1 MRMLF
6 LGSPSFAVTPL
17 EALAGAGYEIVAVIT
32 QPDRPAGRR
41 RQLSPPPVKLAAERL
56 GLPVLQPET
65 LRDPASVAALAALQP
80 DIAVVAAYGEI
91 LRRRI
96 LEIPPL
102 GYVNIHP
109 SLLPRHRGPTPVAGA
124 ILAGDSETG
133 VSIMRLDRGMD
144 SGPLLAQVTVPLT
157 TAARTGSLTAE
168 LFHLGSD
175 LLLEVLPPY
184 IAGQLQPQE
193 QNHSQATVT
202 RLLNR
207 ADSHIDWNLPA
218 IVIERR
224 IRAFDPW
231 PGTTG
236 TWRSQPLKILA
247 ARVQNDWPGA
257 EPPGSLL
264 IADGHPLVRTG
275 SGVLELLTVQ
285 PAGKRPMSAVDWLQ
299 GQRAATG
306 EQFGT

>member
-1 MRMLF
+1 MLF
-6 LGSPSFAVTPL
+6 LGSPAFAVMPL
-17 EALAGAGYEIVAVIT
+17 EALAGAGYEIVGVVT

-41 RQLSPPPVKLAAERL
+41 RQLSPPPVKQAAERL

-65 LRDPASVAALAALQP
+65 LRDPAGVAELAALQP
-80 DIAVVAAYGEI
+80 DLAVVAAYGEI
-91 LRRRI
+91 LRRRV

-144 SGPLLAQVTVPLT
+144 SGPLLAQVTVPLSP
-157 TAARTGSLTAE
+157 TARAGPLTE
-168 LFHLGSD
+168 DLFRLGSN

-184 IAGQLQPQE
+184 IAGELHPQE

-202 RLLNR
+202 RLLSR
-207 ADSHIDWNLPA
+207 DDRIIDWSLPA
-218 IVIERR
+218 VVIERR

-231 PGTTG
+231 PGTAG
-236 TWRSQPLKILA
+236 TWREQPIKILA
-247 ARVQNDWPGA
+247 ARVQDDRSVV

-264 IADGHPLVRTG
+264 IDEGRPLVSTG
-275 SGVLELLTVQ
+275 SGALELLTVQ
-285 PAGKRPMSAVDWLQ
+285 PAGKKPMNAIDWLQ
-299 GQRAATG
+299 GQRASAG
-306 EQFGT
+306 ERFGT